1 MDNCTALN
9 WANLEWEGGVADKTW
24 MLGLKLMKAKSR
36 VRRDFNEKC
45 MLFKVNGNAMA
56 MLKAILR

>member
-24 MLGLKLMKAKSR
+24 MLGLKLMKAKNFSLSDAEQCCA
-36 VRRDFNEKC
+36 V
-45 MLFKVNGNAMA
+45 
-56 MLKAILR
+56 ILCSFWFQVSVEMEY